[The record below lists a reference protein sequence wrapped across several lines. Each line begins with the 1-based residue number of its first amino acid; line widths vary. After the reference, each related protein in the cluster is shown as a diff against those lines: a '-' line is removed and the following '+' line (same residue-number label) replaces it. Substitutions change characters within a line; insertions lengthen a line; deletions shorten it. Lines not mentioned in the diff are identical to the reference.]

1 MSGRM
6 SDVAV
11 RAGNV
16 KKSGSLVF
24 GVKIR
29 GSQNR
34 MSRGDAGR
42 ILQTEDGG
50 NPGKIL

>member
-1 MSGRM
+1 MAGRM
-6 SDVAV
+6 SDVTI
-11 RAGNV
+11 RGGNV
-16 KKSGSLVF
+16 KKSGSQIF

-50 NPGKIL
+50 NSGKIL